1 MRWVII
7 AVLVLAIVG
16 FVAQGLGAIRSQRD
30 VEAADRAKCRSTCL
44 GVRCQLYAGHPGDE
58 HVAGRSVWSTVGS
71 DQAYVDRERLAGP
84 AREEQLEALKR
95 LGQLIRSE
103 QDPGEGGRRG

>member
-7 AVLVLAIVG
+7 ALLVLAIIG
-16 FVAQGLGAIRSQRD
+16 FVAQGLGAIRAQRD
-30 VEAADRAKCRSTCL
+30 IERADRERCRSTLL

-71 DQAYVDRERLAGP
+71 DQAYADRERLAGA

-103 QDPGEGGRRG
+103 QDPGEGERHG